1 MNIELEFIPALLV
14 ILLAA
19 GVGRLLSRKIRQ
31 PAILGELILGMI
43 IGSFIIIAP
52 AAQNPISDVAEIGIL
67 LLLFSIGMDLD
78 LEKFKKLA
86 VPASEVAAGGVILPF
101 ILGYLIA
108 VFYGFSVEVALFV
121 GAALVA
127 TSVGISAS
135 ILRESGKLRTKVG
148 TLIMGS
154 AVVDDVVGIIM
165 MTVLFGVATT
175 GTLPVLDTLLLIL
188 FAILFFVIS
197 LTLGPIALGKV
208 SERISVGRENLLLI
222 GLAIVLAFAL
232 ITEEIGLA
240 AIIGAFVAGLVVGQT
255 HFARS
260 LEGSVSLIGG
270 GFFIPIF
277 FVTMGMGFELD
288 AFTSVG
294 MFAIIL
300 IILAVAGKIIGCSL
314 GAKASK
320 FSNRES
326 LAAGVAMV
334 PRAEVA
340 LIIASFGFKHGIIEA
355 DIVSTI
361 LVMVIFTTLVTPT
374 PLWKILKK
382 VK

>member
-188 FAILFFVIS
+188 FAVLFFVIS